1 MLNRNEIYDFQS
13 SIVKVITSSIVFFL
27 LFSLS
32 LFCQNQKLTDSLEL
46 RYIQGDFKEE
56 NKLILLKKLAQNHPN
71 LEQKLFYSNE
81 LLSMAKAMDSS
92 YYYFYA
98 YLEKGNALTDKGDL
112 QKAIENY
119 LSAGDIALVENNN
132 KNLGVIYGS
141 IGGVYIDLG
150 NANTGISYYR
160 KAVEI
165 LRTPESFK
173 EKADTLR
180 LATSIENLGYAYV
193 TINKPDSALIYL
205 NESGVLFQKIDSE
218 IGMAYNMGN
227 KGLAFAELKDYNR
240 AENGINSAFKVFE
253 KYGHFTG
260 MCEFLREISDIY
272 LIRNDINL
280 AYEFAYR
287 GLHLAKIHNLKPEI
301 SDANL
306 LLSKIYEKI
315 ENETQSLD
323 FFKNHIIYRDSVT
336 NLASIQEISNLRT
349 NFEVSKKQIEVN
361 QLNQQKANQKVLIFG
376 LIAILAMTGF
386 YYSTITK
393 AKRRSDDLLLNIL
406 PSGTAKE
413 LKENGKVKAKKFDSI
428 TVMFT
433 DFEAFTKYSQK
444 LSPEVLVK
452 SVDYYFSKFDEIIE
466 EHGLEKIKTIG
477 DAYMC
482 AGGLPF
488 ETKDHPEK
496 IINAA
501 FKISKFIQDSK
512 DANLGDLA
520 HFNIRIGINTGP
532 VVAGVVGSKKFAYDI
547 WGDTVNV
554 ASRMESNSKEGKI
567 NISHNTYLLIKDNYE
582 CEYRGEIDVKNKGMM
597 KMYFVNGR
605 RDPSSLKVDYN
616 KPKLKINKNQNIS
629 I

>member
-1 MLNRNEIYDFQS
+1 MRNRNEIYYIQS
-13 SIVKVITSSIVFFL
+13 SIVKVVTSSVVFFL

-32 LFCQNQKLTDSLEL
+32 LFCQNKKLTDSLEL

-119 LSAGDIALVENNN
+119 LSAGDIALAENNN
-132 KNLGVIYGS
+132 KNLGVIYAS

-150 NANTGISYYR
+150 NAKTGMSYYR

-165 LRTPESFK
+165 LRTPESLK
-173 EKADTLR
+173 EKADILR
-180 LATSIENLGYAYV
+180 LATSIENLGYTYV

-205 NESGVLFQKIDSE
+205 NESGILFENIDSE
-218 IGMAYNMGN
+218 IGLAYNMAN
-227 KGLAFAELKDYNR
+227 KGLAYAQLKDYNR
-240 AENGINSAFKVFE
+240 AENSLNNAFKTLE
-253 KYGHFTG
+253 KDGHFTG
-260 MCEFLREISDIY
+260 MCQLLMEISDIY

-280 AYEFAYR
+280 ASEFAFR
-287 GLHLAKIHNLKPEI
+287 ALDLAEIHNLKPEI
-301 SDANL
+301 SNANL
-306 LLSKIYEKI
+306 QLSRIYEKI
-315 ENETQSLD
+315 GEENQSLD
-323 FFKNHIIYRDSVT
+323 FYKNHIIYKDSVT
-336 NLASIQEISNLRT
+336 NLASIQEISNMRT
-349 NFEVSKKQIEVN
+349 DFEVSQKQIEVN
-361 QLNQQKANQKVLIFG
+361 LLNQQKANQKVLIFG

-444 LSPEVLVK
+444 LSPEILVK
-452 SVDYYFSKFDEIIE
+452 SVDYYFSKFDEIIDK
-466 EHGLEKIKTIG
+466 HGLEKIKTIG

-488 ETKDHPEK
+488 KTEDHPEK
-496 IINAA
+496 IIQAA
-501 FKISKFIQDSK
+501 FEISKFVQSSK

-567 NISHNTYLLIKDNYE
+567 NISHNTYLLVKDNFE

-605 RDPSSLKVDYN
+605 RDSSSLKVDYTER
-616 KPKLKINKNQNIS
+616 KLKTIKNQNIS
-629 I
+629 V

>member
-32 LFCQNQKLTDSLEL
+32 LFCQNQKLTDSLES

-56 NKLILLKKLAQNHPN
+56 NKLILLKNLAHNHPN
-71 LEQKLFYSNE
+71 LERKLFYSNE

-92 YYYFYA
+92 HYFFYA
-98 YLEKGNALTDKGDL
+98 YLEKGNALTSKGDL

-119 LSAGDIALVENNN
+119 LSAGDIALDENNN
-132 KNLGVIYGS
+132 KNLAVIYGS

-150 NANTGISYYR
+150 NTKTGISYYR
-160 KAVEI
+160 KAVET
-165 LRTPESFK
+165 LKTPESLK
-173 EKADTLR
+173 EEADTLR
-180 LATSIENLGYAYV
+180 LATTFENLGYTYI

-205 NESGVLFQKIDSE
+205 KESGVLFEKINWE
-218 IGMAYNMGN
+218 IGMAYNMAN
-227 KGLAFAELKDYNR
+227 KGLAYAQLKDYNR
-240 AENGINSAFKVFE
+240 AENSINNAFKTLE
-253 KYGHFTG
+253 KDGHFTG
-260 MCEFLREISDIY
+260 MCQLLMEISDIY

-280 AYEFAYR
+280 ASEFAYR
-287 GLHLAKIHNLKPEI
+287 GLDLAKTHNLKPEI

-306 LLSKIYEKI
+306 QLSKIYEKI
-315 ENETQSLD
+315 ENENQSLD
-323 FFKNHIIYRDSVT
+323 FYKNHIIFRDSVT
-336 NLASIQEISNLRT
+336 NLASIQEISNMRT
-349 NFEVSKKQIEVN
+349 NFEVSQKQTEVDL
-361 QLNQQKANQKVLIFG
+361 LNQQKTNQKVLIFG

-386 YYSTITK
+386 YYSTVTK

-406 PSGTAKE
+406 PSGTAEE

-482 AGGLPF
+482 AGGLPY

-501 FKISKFIQDSK
+501 FKISEFVQSSK
-512 DANLGDLA
+512 DSNLGDLA

-597 KMYFVNGR
+597 KMYFVKNKK
-605 RDPSSLKVDYN
+605 DMVSHSFEAQKVLY
-616 KPKLKINKNQNIS
+616 
-629 I
+629 